1 MADGTCMIQNNMKVS
16 EGEAS
21 KGNSQKE
28 AEAVKQNNKSGK
40 CYLPESNQYSLR
52 EDEPENVDE

>member
-1 MADGTCMIQNNMKVS
+1 MADGTCMIQNNMKVF

-52 EDEPENVDE
+52 EDKPENDDE

>member
-1 MADGTCMIQNNMKVS
+1 MKVS

-28 AEAVKQNNKSGK
+28 AEAVKQNNNKSGK
-40 CYLPESNQYSLR
+40 NATYQKVINTL
-52 EDEPENVDE
+52 